1 MFYSQNEEET
11 IAIDYFNHR
20 EGASQLKTLLDIGA
34 NDGVTFSN
42 SKFLIENG
50 WVGFLLEPSL
60 IAYQKCVQN
69 HKNNAENTFIYNFG
83 IANETGEQDFLESA
97 SHLPNGKDIALLSS
111 VPSKLT
117 ERWRNAVDFKES
129 KAMFY
134 TFADFEKYFLMEGEK
149 FPYVSIDAEGYDWEI
164 LKQIDLKKYEVEMLC
179 IEWNGDTELERNYTE
194 YCNRFGLRELHRNEE
209 NMIFAL

>member
-1 MFYSQNEEET
+1 MYSQNSEDT
-11 IAIDYFNHR
+11 IALDYFNHR

-34 NDGVTFSN
+34 NDGITFSN

-50 WVGFLLEPSL
+50 WIGTLLEPSPL
-60 IAYQKCVQN
+60 ACKKCYEN
-69 HKNNAENTFIYNFG
+69 HLSDKYTCVYNFG

-97 SHLPNGKDIALLSS
+97 SHLLNGKDIALLSS

-117 ERWRNAVDFKES
+117 ERWRNAVSFTES

-134 TFADFEKYFLMEGEK
+134 TFEDFEKYFLMEDEK
-149 FPYVSIDAEGYDWEI
+149 FPYLTIDAEGYDWEI
-164 LKQIDLKKYEVEMLC
+164 LKQIDLKKYGVEMLC
-179 IEWNGDTELERNYTE
+179 IEWNGIEQLANNYTH
-194 YCNRFGLRELHRNEE
+194 YCAPFGLTELHRNEE

>member
-1 MFYSQNEEET
+1 MYSQNEEDF

-34 NDGVTFSN
+34 NDGITFSN

-50 WVGFLLEPSL
+50 WVGFLLEPSHR
-60 IAYQKCVQN
+60 AYQKCVEN
-69 HKNNAENTFIYNFG
+69 HNDNSENTFIYNFG
-83 IANETGEQDFLESA
+83 IANETGEQDFLESS
-97 SHLPNGKDIALLSS
+97 SHLERKKDISLLSAIS
-111 VPSKLT
+111 SRLSERSKT
-117 ERWRNAVDFKES
+117 MATFEES

-134 TFADFEKYFLMEGEK
+134 TFADFEKYFVMEGEK
-149 FPYVSIDAEGYDWEI
+149 FPYITIDAEGYDWDI
-164 LKQIDLKKYEVEMLC
+164 LKQIDLEKYGVEMLC
-179 IEWNGDTELERNYTE
+179 IEWNGDTELERNYIE